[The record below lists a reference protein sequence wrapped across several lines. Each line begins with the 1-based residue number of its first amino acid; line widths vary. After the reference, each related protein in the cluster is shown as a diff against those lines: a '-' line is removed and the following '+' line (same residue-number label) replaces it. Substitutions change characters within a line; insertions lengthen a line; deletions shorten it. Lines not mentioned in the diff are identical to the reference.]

1 MSQEKDR
8 KLKFFKNVFFAL
20 FLVCVIFLTTGASS
34 VTVPI
39 NAKKNAVW
47 HNNMGL
53 RYLKEN
59 NPRAA
64 IECFKISLGLNPN
77 KEVSSTVYNNLG
89 NTYMQIGSYDLAQ
102 ECFAAAIR
110 FAPMHF
116 EYYKNLVASY
126 SMQGQL
132 FEKLY
137 EPEKVGNGM
146 NDVVNGLIYIE
157 MGEIDYGCIFLRD
170 FANKEPNLIITPAI
184 KQYVKEL
191 TKLSDAK

>member
-1 MSQEKDR
+1 MQEKDR
-8 KLKFFKNVFFAL
+8 KLKFFKNTFFVFFL
-20 FLVCVIFLTTGASS
+20 LLVIFLTTGASS
-34 VTVPI
+34 TTVPI
-39 NAKKNAVW
+39 NSRKNAVW
-47 HNNMGL
+47 HNNMGI

-64 IECFKISLGLNPN
+64 IECFKIALGLNPN
-77 KEVSSTVYNNLG
+77 KEMSSSVYNNLG
-89 NTYMQIGSYDLAQ
+89 NTYMKIDCYDLAE

-116 EYYKNLVASY
+116 EYYRNLVASY
-126 SMQGQL
+126 AKQGKL
-132 FEKLY
+132 IKKLY

-157 MGEIDYGCIFLRD
+157 MGETDYGCIFLRD
-170 FANKEPNLIITPAI
+170 FAQKEPNLIITPAI

-191 TKLSDAK
+191 TMPDAET

>member
-1 MSQEKDR
+1 MQEKDR
-8 KLKFFKNVFFAL
+8 KLKFFKNTFFVFFL
-20 FLVCVIFLTTGASS
+20 LLVISLTTGASS
-34 VTVPI
+34 TTVPI
-39 NAKKNAVW
+39 NSRKNAVW
-47 HNNMGL
+47 HHNMGI

-64 IECFKISLGLNPN
+64 IECFKIALGLNPN
-77 KEVSSTVYNNLG
+77 KEMSSSVYNNLG
-89 NTYMQIGSYDLAQ
+89 NTYMKIDCYDLAE

-116 EYYKNLVASY
+116 EYYRNLVASY
-126 SMQGQL
+126 AKQGKL
-132 FEKLY
+132 IKKLY

-157 MGEIDYGCIFLRD
+157 MGETDYGCIFLRD
-170 FANKEPNLIITPAI
+170 FAQKEPNLIITPAI

-191 TKLSDAK
+191 TMPDAET